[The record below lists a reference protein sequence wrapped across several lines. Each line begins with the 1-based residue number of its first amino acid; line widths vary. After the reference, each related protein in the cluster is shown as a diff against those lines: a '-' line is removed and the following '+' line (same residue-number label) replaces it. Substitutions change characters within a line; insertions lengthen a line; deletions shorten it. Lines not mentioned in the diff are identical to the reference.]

1 MFPVLPFPSKNPRRS
16 DNLMQ
21 EYHEFFTDHHL
32 TSAQNFTYA
41 DEQNPF
47 ELYRKIPSYEIDD
60 ATEFEKLNKDSEPFL
75 LWITGEAY
83 NED

>member
-1 MFPVLPFPSKNPRRS
+1 MGALLVGIEHNDCVAIYNVS
-16 DNLMQ
+16 
-21 EYHEFFTDHHL
+21 T
-32 TSAQNFTYA
+32 T
-41 DEQNPF
+41 
-47 ELYRKIPSYEIDD
+47 SYEIDD